1 MGCDALLICTD
12 AFGEAV
18 VIKDRLNKG
27 SDGDVEKQQDLDVV
41 WG

>member
-12 AFGEAV
+12 AFGEAMT
-18 VIKDRLNKG
+18 DRLNKG
-27 SDGDVEKQQDLDVV
+27 SDGDVEKQQDLDVA

>member
-12 AFGEAV
+12 AFGEAI
-18 VIKDRLNKG
+18 IKDRLNKG
-27 SDGDVEKQQDLDVV
+27 SDGDVEKKQDLDVV